1 MTFKTKQSPP
11 QGKFGFTPGSL
22 NKYEDNYRQSGLKTA
37 TFKGENSNT
46 TLFLSSIKFFAVI
59 LSVLFMGS
67 TKVPTSFTA
76 TGQGRKRGVLNVH
89 VLW

>member
-1 MTFKTKQSPP
+1 M
-11 QGKFGFTPGSL
+11 
-22 NKYEDNYRQSGLKTA
+22 
-37 TFKGENSNT
+37 FKGENSNT

-59 LSVLFMGS
+59 LSVLFMGG
-67 TKVPTSFTA
+67 TKVPTSFTP